1 MAISILYVLQE
12 SGLDVHHGK
21 VSCKY
26 AMGPFWDSLGKG
38 AWFSCIYA
46 PIFALHRSFAG
57 GMPEWRIEAVATAT
71 CLKFSPEAD

>member
-21 VSCKY
+21 VSCKL
-26 AMGPFWDSLGKG
+26 AMGLFWHSPGKG
-38 AWFSCIYA
+38 VWFSSIYA
-46 PIFALHRSFAG
+46 SIFALQRSFAG

-71 CLKFSPEAD
+71 CVQCTPGAD